1 VEGVAAAGGRCP
13 YNRFDRVREIDVM
26 KVSNAHQPGKNIYGV
41 ISYAE
46 SNVDS
51 PGWVLQYLESGRLY
65 TVDLGIEST
74 EAVMAAIADA
84 ADFLDCRPE
93 NIQVGDRALVDSSVD
108 ETRTETQICLE
119 RVRGTTEPRAR
130 VYFAQDD
137 VLRPGWY
144 VQFYAEDR
152 LDRLPLWQSD
162 LGDAEAART
171 EAAWMLGCS
180 PDEIQVG
187 GELLDWPKKRR

>member
-1 VEGVAAAGGRCP
+1 
-13 YNRFDRVREIDVM
+13 M
-26 KVSNAHQPGKNIYGV
+26 KVSSAHQPGKTIYGL
-41 ISYAE
+41 ISYSEENADNP
-46 SNVDS
+46 S
-51 PGWVLQYLESGRLY
+51 WLLQYLDSGRVY
-65 TVDLGIEST
+65 TVDLGIESA

-93 NIQVGDRALVDSSVD
+93 NIQVGDRALVDSDS
-108 ETRTETQICLE
+108 EENQSETQVRLE
-119 RVRGTTEPRAR
+119 RVRGTEEPRAR
-130 VYFAQDD
+130 VYYAQDD

-162 LGDAEAART
+162 LDNAEAART
-171 EAAWMLGCS
+171 EAAWMLGCR

-187 GELLDWPKKRR
+187 GELLGWPKKRR